1 MKRAVVR
8 STGSFAR
15 NLDAIEVFLGENG
28 VPATV
33 FAALLDD
40 LFDELIP
47 ALEEF
52 PALGADF
59 FRHAE
64 LCREAM
70 VRSRELRRRLGSA
83 TALRE
88 IIRGDYLVLY
98 AHSGEDVFLL
108 AIRHHRQLSFDF
120 PEFWPGR

>member
-8 STGSFAR
+8 STDSFAR
-15 NLDAIEVFLGENG
+15 NLDAIEVFLSENG

-52 PALGADF
+52 PALGADL

-64 LCREAM
+64 LSREAM
-70 VRSRELRRRLGSA
+70 VRSRELRRRLGPETS
-83 TALRE
+83 LRE
-88 IIRGDYLVLY
+88 IIRGDYLLLY
-98 AHSGEDVFLL
+98 AHRGEDLFLL

-120 PEFWPGR
+120 PDHWTG